1 MNGMKAKSMESQNG
15 IALPMEVDHS
25 RSIAEEMRQG
35 HGEHVHDQNKPP
47 PVQGPREG
55 PCRPPHPHP
64 QPSFQL
70 SLAPRNRAPPRRIDH
85 TYRDYSN
92 FPLGL
97 GELRTGKKAPT
108 NFPGKLHQILSTH
121 EYSHVSLSS
130 GIR

>member
-1 MNGMKAKSMESQNG
+1 MNGMKAKSMQSQNG
-15 IALPMEVDHS
+15 IALPMKVVPS

-70 SLAPRNRAPPRRIDH
+70 SLAPRNRAPPRHIDH

-92 FPLGL
+92 FPLG
-97 GELRTGKKAPT
+97 ELPKGKKVST
-108 NFPGKLHQILSTH
+108 NFPSKLHQILSTPV
-121 EYSHVSLSS
+121 YSHVSLIS
-130 GIR
+130 GIE